1 MFFCVLFWGMMQ
13 VFALFMLCCDRLLSS
28 FFVLF
33 KVVMGV
39 VVFFVAVFFLSLLFF
54 FARVPFKL

>member
-1 MFFCVLFWGMMQ
+1 MMQ